1 LLLYQKKKEGML
13 EIMNIIFWLILS
25 IDFLIMILHYIYSF
39 DVIKKNKLF
48 SKVIGINQKDTKAT
62 EPKVPTSI
70 LGKIIYL
77 ILTLIIIIFLFAFLT
92 SIVWIP
98 ILMFFLFNWQ
108 SAIIALLLILAV
120 FSFLIILIDLKIAPK
135 HVAKEGAIVKEAI
148 YIAFSI
154 LLSIFI
160 RFGAPFPFSQLVE
173 NVYLNSSDFNASL
186 TILIPVLV
194 IGLLITNVYL
204 FINGIAFL
212 VDKSKKVVKTRTKI
226 IDILTIF
233 TISSFFSLFF
243 IVDSD
248 WAFIDSSNATRF
260 FETIDLFK
268 NILVAVLVP
277 LILSRFFVHNSNQN
291 INTIPAVGTATKTD
305 EDIIKD
311 HYSE

>member
-1 LLLYQKKKEGML
+1 
-13 EIMNIIFWLILS
+13 MNIIFLFILS

-48 SKVIGINQKDTKAT
+48 SKMIGKNQKDTKET
-62 EPKVPTSI
+62 DTKMPTGI
-70 LGKIIYL
+70 LGKIIYF
-77 ILTLIIIIFLFAFLT
+77 ILAFIVIIFLLLFLT
-92 SIVWIP
+92 SFVWIP
-98 ILMFFLFNWQ
+98 ILMFFLFDLQ
-108 SAIIALLLILAV
+108 SAVIALLLILAIL
-120 FSFLIILIDLKIAPK
+120 SFIIIIIDNKLAPK
-135 HVAKEGAIVKEAI
+135 HVSKEGAIVKEAI

-160 RFGAPFPFSQLVE
+160 RFGNPFPLSQLVE
-173 NVYLNSSDFNASL
+173 NVYLTSSLFNASL
-186 TILIPVLV
+186 TILVPVLV

-204 FINGIAFL
+204 FINGLAYL

-243 IVDSD
+243 IVDRN
-248 WAFIDSSNATRF
+248 WAFMDSFNVTRF

-277 LILSRFFVHNSNQN
+277 LILSRFIISNSNEK
-291 INTIPAVGTATKTD
+291 INTISTVDAAAKTD

-311 HYSE
+311 RD